1 MYASGGFYPKTING
15 SLRFNDDDSALLSR
29 TPSSAGNRRTFTISF
44 WAKKGVGG
52 FETIFRA
59 NLTTNNYEA
68 IQFTS
73 DDQLR
78 LFGHPDNSNINCTTN
93 AVLRDPSAWY
103 HFVFEVDTTQ
113 ATASNRVKI
122 YINGSLQ
129 SLSTAT
135 YPSQNADLNINNT
148 TVHHWSGEGSYDG
161 YLAEVFLI
169 DGTAH
174 DVDAFGET
182 KNGIWVPKNITSS
195 NFTMG
200 TNGFHL
206 TFEDDT
212 TVEAFNTVLYEG
224 NGGTQSVTGTGF
236 EPDFV
241 WIKNRDNA
249 DDHYLYDSVRG
260 PLIGLNS
267 NQTIAEVNSSND
279 LSSFDSDGFTVGSD
293 GGLNRDDQ
301 SIVAWCWDA
310 GGTSQTATYVVK
322 VVSDSGNKY
331 RFDDFGTSAITLE
344 LSEGGT
350 YRFDQSDSSNS
361 GHPLRFSTT
370 SDGTHGSGSEYT
382 TGVTTNGTPGS
393 SGAYTEI
400 TVASGAPTLYYYC
413 TNHSGM
419 GGQANTPS
427 TKGYTNVKGT
437 IQSKVVASDTTGFSI
452 VSYTG
457 NGSNNSTVGHGLS
470 STPSWVLTKSRTS
483 GTDNWSVWHSGLTSI
498 QYYLSLNT
506 TDKETSGSDRFGT
519 NDPTSSVMNLGYAG
533 STNSNGANYIMYC
546 WTETTGVSKFGSYTG
561 QPNITTGFKPAFI
574 LIKNIT
580 DNGTDWVL
588 WDNTRNADNGN
599 RISRPNLANTD
610 ASETIDISNTGFTAG
625 TGSYVGASGK
635 TYIYMAFADTRDAA
649 FWLDSSSNDNDF
661 QHVNVDHNDT
671 VSDSP
676 TDNHATLNPSSN
688 PMGATLSDGNLKAVN
703 VQNDKCYFS
712 TIAMKDE
719 KFYFEVTLTN
729 QGNRNLIGIINSDVK
744 PHTTD
749 PTSDSISMYAQQG
762 NDRDRDENGEG
773 SSSSTGTWST
783 GNVITFAVDLT
794 TGKIYVGKNAAPNTA
809 GTPNKSDL
817 NTSLSYLVF
826 CQESGSSVSTNTFN
840 FGQSSFAHT
849 PPDGFVAL
857 STANL
862 PAPAIDPAQGE
873 NPTEYFN
880 TLTETGNTATSRAF
894 TGAGFQPDWLWSKSR
909 SATRSHALFDSVR
922 GVTKYLAANSTDAE
936 LSSPSS
942 GFLSSFDA
950 DGFTATQG
958 SSNFQNLNNN
968 SETYVYWLWKA
979 GTSFSND
986 ASATG
991 VGTIDSTG
999 SVSTEAGFS
1008 IISYTGTGS
1017 NATVGHGLGAVP
1029 EWIIF
1034 RDRNNTN
1041 DWGVYHVGLGNTDF
1055 IKLNSNG
1062 ANLDEATLFNDTT
1075 PTSSV
1080 FSLGSANIANNTGAT
1095 IAYCFAPKEG
1105 YSKFGIYD
1113 DNVIGSDYE
1122 NTSPFVYTGFRPAW
1136 LMIKGTSAGRDWV
1149 IYDNKRTPDDGVYL
1163 RANESAAEQT
1173 DATNHDVSFLS
1184 NGFKIRGGSGDINT
1198 TNESYIYM
1206 AFADQ
1211 PLKFANGGTE

>member
-1 MYASGGFYPKTING
+1 MSGPFGSAQWIYNPSTDFYPKTING

-44 WAKKGVGG
+44 WTKKGVGG

-73 DDQLR
+73 DNQLR

-93 AVLRDPSAWY
+93 AVLRDSSAWY

-174 DVDAFGET
+174 DADAFGET

-437 IQSKVVASDTTGFSI
+437 IQSKVVASDTTGHSI
-452 VSYTG
+452 VSIEASASAYTA
-457 NGSNNSTVGHGLS
+457 GHGLS
-470 STPSWVLTKSRTS
+470 AAPDWIIVKRRDGSSDWTCFHSALGATQKIVLNST
-483 GTDNWSVWHSGLTSI
+483 NAA
-498 QYYLSLNT
+498 
-506 TDKETSGSDRFGT
+506 GSTGAWQDT
-519 NDPTSSVMNLGYAG
+519 APTSSVFSSGFTGSGDKYIAYCWTATAGRSAFGSYSGNGSATGPSITCGFAPAMIILKRTDSGGSWTISDNTRDTVNPVTPFLFPAG
-533 STNSNGANYIMYC
+533 SDVEATDGSNDIDFNSNG
-546 WTETTGVSKFGSYTG
+546 F
-561 QPNITTGFKPAFI
+561 Q
-574 LIKNIT
+574 IKH
-580 DNGTDWVL
+580 DS
-588 WDNTRNADNGN
+588 RNN
-599 RISRPNLANTD
+599 
-610 ASETIDISNTGFTAG
+610 
-625 TGSYVGASGK
+625 ASGG
-635 TYIYMAFADTRDAA
+635 TYIYMAFADTREAA

-661 QHVNVDHNDT
+661 QHVNLDHNDT

-676 TDNHATLNPSSN
+676 TDNFATMSPITE
-688 PMGATLSDGNLKAVN
+688 GQGQATATLSDGNLN
-703 VQNDKCYFS
+703 
-712 TIAMKDE
+712 
-719 KFYFEVTLTN
+719 
-729 QGNRNLIGIINSDVK
+729 
-744 PHTTD
+744 
-749 PTSDSISMYAQQG
+749 
-762 NDRDRDENGEG
+762 
-773 SSSSTGTWST
+773 
-783 GNVITFAVDLT
+783 VDL
-794 TGKIYVGKNAAPNTA
+794 
-809 GTPNKSDL
+809 GTP
-817 NTSLSYLVF
+817 
-826 CQESGSSVSTNTFN
+826 GSSVAHTYGTIAIPSSGQFFFEATFSDVSGGPRVGISVVRTTGNQSRYVYRSNGAKIVNTSESSYGDSFAAGDTIGVAVDVDGSTIEFFKNGASQGSFSIDLSLSAGGSSNDYFPFVTNGSGTSKSVVDFN
-840 FGQSSFAHT
+840 FGQQPFEYG
-849 PPDGFVAL
+849 PP
-857 STANL
+857 S
-862 PAPAIDPAQGE
+862 
-873 NPTEYFN
+873 
-880 TLTETGNTATSRAF
+880 
-894 TGAGFQPDWLWSKSR
+894 
-909 SATRSHALFDSVR
+909 
-922 GVTKYLAANSTDAE
+922 
-936 LSSPSS
+936 
-942 GFLSSFDA
+942 
-950 DGFTATQG
+950 
-958 SSNFQNLNNN
+958 
-968 SETYVYWLWKA
+968 
-979 GTSFSND
+979 
-986 ASATG
+986 
-991 VGTIDSTG
+991 
-999 SVSTEAGFS
+999 
-1008 IISYTGTGS
+1008 
-1017 NATVGHGLGAVP
+1017 
-1029 EWIIF
+1029 
-1034 RDRNNTN
+1034 
-1041 DWGVYHVGLGNTDF
+1041 
-1055 IKLNSNG
+1055 
-1062 ANLDEATLFNDTT
+1062 
-1075 PTSSV
+1075 
-1080 FSLGSANIANNTGAT
+1080 
-1095 IAYCFAPKEG
+1095 
-1105 YSKFGIYD
+1105 
-1113 DNVIGSDYE
+1113 
-1122 NTSPFVYTGFRPAW
+1122 
-1136 LMIKGTSAGRDWV
+1136 
-1149 IYDNKRTPDDGVYL
+1149 
-1163 RANESAAEQT
+1163 
-1173 DATNHDVSFLS
+1173 
-1184 NGFKIRGGSGDINT
+1184 
-1198 TNESYIYM
+1198 
-1206 AFADQ
+1206 
-1211 PLKFANGGTE
+1211 